1 MEFRLKEDPVARKR
15 TLRLSASSRAVI
27 MLTGTVVLS
36 TAIAVAALI
45 VDLRTRELNH
55 ANREIVSVSKMLAE
69 QTARTLDGVELAME
83 GVRER
88 LSNDIGRSLDLSHP
102 AVQLLLTSRSN
113 GLPQIKSMF
122 VADHEGINV
131 NSSRPDFVRRLS
143 LSDREFFRHFVDRNS
158 EEIFVS
164 RPEKARVDDQ
174 LTFYIS
180 MRLNEPDGSFRGVV
194 VSAIS
199 IGRLEA
205 LYESVELNFVNR
217 IQLLHRDGVLMA
229 GTVDRRALLGTGVVD
244 QALPADD
251 AAATGSVV
259 IHDEAAEGRWHT
271 AYRDVSS
278 YPLRIATS
286 VNEAVALRNWQ
297 GVARTIGGGTAVII
311 LLTLTTAALML
322 KGILRRERLEEE
334 LKISDRQLRLT
345 VQTVRDPIVTLNPE
359 GRIILFNRA
368 AEHFFATRFVDALGQ
383 DAGSFFTQS
392 QPPAVATRLLQ
403 LLATARQT
411 QDEPQ
416 VELITLSHQGNELPF
431 ELSLSTASFLGE
443 TLVTAVF
450 HDLSERRRAE
460 LELMQKN
467 RQLQELSAAIQNVR
481 ERERSRI
488 SRELHDE
495 LGQSLTGMRLEVS
508 WLGSR
513 LKTAHPELARKVTT
527 IKELIDQTIGAVR
540 RISAELRPLVLD
552 DLGFAA
558 AATWYT
564 DQFAARTGLVITL
577 ELPAIDPPKG
587 GAVATA
593 LFRILQESLTNIAR
607 HAAARTVDVR
617 LRFADSQWQL
627 SIRDDGQGFAI
638 ADSPRGGI
646 GLIGMEERAQILGGR
661 LSIATRPGQGTRI
674 DVRIPDTATE
684 EESHEANQGTAG

>member
-1 MEFRLKEDPVARKR
+1 MEQRLKEDPVTRKR
-15 TLRLSASSRAVI
+15 ALRLSASSRAVI
-27 MLTGTVVLS
+27 MLTGMVVVS

-45 VDLRTRELNH
+45 YDLRTRELNH
-55 ANREIVSVSKMLAE
+55 ANREIVSVSKMLTE
-69 QTARTLDGVELAME
+69 QTTRTLDAVHLAME

-88 LSNDIGRSLDLSHP
+88 LSNDIGRSLTLDHP

-143 LSDREFFRHFVDRNS
+143 LRDREFFQHFMANDSDAV
-158 EEIFVS
+158 FVS
-164 RPEKARVDDQ
+164 RPELAKVDGQ

-180 MRLNEPDGSFRGVV
+180 MRLNRPDGSLRGVV
-194 VSAIS
+194 ASAVS

-229 GTVDRRALLGTGVVD
+229 ATPDRRALLGSGVVD
-244 QALPADD
+244 HPEPADE
-251 AAATGSVV
+251 AAALGGVV
-259 IHDEAAEGRWHT
+259 IHDEADGRWHT
-271 AYRDVSS
+271 AYRDIAG

-286 VNEAVALRNWQ
+286 VNEEVALRNWR
-297 GVARTIGGGTAVII
+297 GVARTIGGGTAIII
-311 LLTLTTAALML
+311 LLTLTTSALML

-334 LKISDRQLRLT
+334 LKTSDRQLRLT

-368 AEHFFATRFVDALGQ
+368 AEQFFSSRFVDALGQ
-383 DAGSFFTQS
+383 DAERFFAER
-392 QPPAVATRLLQ
+392 QPPAVAARLNQ
-403 LLATARQT
+403 LLATARQSPV
-411 QDEPQ
+411 EPS
-416 VELITLSHQGNELPF
+416 VELITLHHQDVELPF
-431 ELSLSTASFLGE
+431 ELSLSTASFQGE
-443 TLVTAVF
+443 PLVTAVF

-460 LELMQKN
+460 LELLHKN

-481 ERERSRI
+481 EGERSRI

-513 LKTAHPELARKVTT
+513 LKNEHPDLARKVTT
-527 IKELIDQTIGAVR
+527 IKELIDQIIASVR

-564 DQFAARTGLVITL
+564 DQFAARTGLAVNL
-577 ELPAIDPPKG
+577 HLPDSDPPKG

-607 HAAARTVDVR
+607 HAEAQSVDIDLDHAGGQWY
-617 LRFADSQWQL
+617 LR
-627 SIRDDGQGFAI
+627 IRDDGRGFDAGE
-638 ADSPRGGI
+638 APHAGI
-646 GLIGMEERAQILGGR
+646 GLIGMTERAQILGGS
-661 LSIATRPGQGTRI
+661 LSITARPGQGTRL